1 MGVGE
6 IDYSGQCGLDAVD
19 CFNELGELGVVV
31 QDSGSYLNTQD
42 AFSGCFCSKQT
53 NFQA

>member
-19 CFNELGELGVVV
+19 CFKELEVVV

-53 NFQA
+53 SFQA

>member
-19 CFNELGELGVVV
+19 CFNELGVVV

-42 AFSGCFCSKQT
+42 AFSDCFCNKQT
-53 NFQA
+53 SFQA